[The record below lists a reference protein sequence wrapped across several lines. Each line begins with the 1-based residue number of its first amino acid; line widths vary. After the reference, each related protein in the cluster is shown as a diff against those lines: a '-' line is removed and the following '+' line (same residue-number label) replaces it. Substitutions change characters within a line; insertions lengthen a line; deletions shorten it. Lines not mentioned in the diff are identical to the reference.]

1 MNKKSVNSQKI
12 VIVTGIEN
20 CENNALSIRS
30 FKKLGDFSPSC
41 VRIAFFG
48 KYIDDVKETQC
59 VWSHVLRKYT
69 LEDDQNSPR
78 YTKKRFGA
86 PLLYFTSSLA
96 NAARDDSGG
105 QYI

>member
-48 KYIDDVKETQC
+48 NFQVYRRRERDAMRVVSCFEKI
-59 VWSHVLRKYT
+59 H
-69 LEDDQNSPR
+69 
-78 YTKKRFGA
+78 
-86 PLLYFTSSLA
+86 
-96 NAARDDSGG
+96 ARR
-105 QYI
+105 